1 MSGSINAP
9 RFAELVRV
17 PAEPGRSES
26 RAVPGRAV
34 LRPVPATVETA
45 QAKRAEQSASVDDAV
60 ARISDFVQVVQR
72 DLRFSVDDAT
82 GRTVVK
88 VIDSETDQ
96 VVRQIPADEILAI
109 AENLEALQGVLFRGE
124 A

>member
-1 MSGSINAP
+1 MSSSIDAS
-9 RFAELVRV
+9 RFTELTSLS
-17 PAEPGRSES
+17 AQGTGRFES
-26 RAVPGRAV
+26 RGAAQQGV
-34 LRPVPATVETA
+34 LRPVTAAVETA
-45 QAKRAEQSASVDDAV
+45 RRESSAAVDDAV
-60 ARISDFVQVVQR
+60 SRINDFVQVVQR
-72 DLRFSVDDAT
+72 DLQFSVDDAT

-109 AENLEALQGVLFRGE
+109 AENLQELQGVLFRGE

>member
-1 MSGSINAP
+1 MSNSIDAS
-9 RFAELVRV
+9 RFGELLRV
-17 PAEPGRSES
+17 PSDSGRSES
-26 RAVPGRAV
+26 RAVSPRAL
-34 LRPVPATVETA
+34 LRPVSAAVETA
-45 QAKRAEQSASVDDAV
+45 QAKGAEQSTSVDDAV
-60 ARISDFVQVVQR
+60 ARINDFVQTVQR

-109 AENLEALQGVLFRGE
+109 AENLQELQGVLFRGE

>member
-1 MSGSINAP
+1 MSGSIDAP
-9 RFAELVRV
+9 RFGELMRV
-17 PAEPGRSES
+17 PYEPGRSES
-26 RAVPGRAV
+26 RVVPGRAV
-34 LRPVPATVETA
+34 LRPVPAAVETPPARRGEGPA
-45 QAKRAEQSASVDDAV
+45 QVGAAV
-60 ARISDFVQVVQR
+60 ARINDFVQEVQR

-88 VIDSETDQ
+88 VIDSATEQ